1 MILSIHGTWGSQIH
15 KQKVERLFPGAGGSG
30 NRELLSNKC
39 GVSVR
44 EDEKCSRDGWR

>member
-15 KQKVERLFPGAGGSG
+15 KQKVEWLFQGAGGSG
-30 NRELLSNKC
+30 NKELLSNKC

-44 EDEKCSRDGWR
+44 EDEKCSGNGRR